1 MARINTIYADRLLAV
16 AAAIGALSKMN
27 IAVIEVDI
35 NRVRPVIT
43 VQPCTAVNSLKG
55 ALFSRR
61 GSATGVIS
69 RMQARLK
76 DCRIEW
82 EVRP

>member
-27 IAVIEVDI
+27 IAVIEIDI
-35 NRVRPVIT
+35 NHARPVIT
-43 VQPCTAVNSLKG
+43 VQPCAGINYLKG
-55 ALFSRR
+55 ARFSWR
-61 GSATGVIS
+61 GSAEGVIS